1 MSRREATP
9 STLSRSNYTLQMAMV
24 FETNRSFLLDDIPH
38 NFKTSTAKE
47 SDYVDD
53 MEVGQITLRK
63 SLVQLI

>member
-1 MSRREATP
+1 
-9 STLSRSNYTLQMAMV
+9 MAMV
-24 FETNRSFLLDDIPH
+24 FETNRSFLLEDIPH